1 MQLIHTNTSWDCDPF
16 DINSL
21 QWWLQWQ
28 APLMRVSATWA
39 QRATRRTIIRR
50 MGIEMSKMCCPAVAK
65 NFPWDLWVI
74 GFVLNSV
81 RSENHKTS
89 WWTAQ
94 RHCPAP
100 AKFCH
105 LSTCGRQISPLRTR
119 KRHRV
124 LRYGDRTMAGE
135 MMYFAYLYTRYWLR
149 AEFTKEWRMLLYA
162 SLLVR

>member
-1 MQLIHTNTSWDCDPF
+1 MTHQHYTYIVQQAHICIELYLLYICSLYIQTHHEIVTHSTSILCNGGFNGKLLWCESQLLEPKER
-16 DINSL
+16 
-21 QWWLQWQ
+21 Q
-28 APLMRVSATWA
+28 
-39 QRATRRTIIRR
+39 
-50 MGIEMSKMCCPAVAK
+50 GE
-65 NFPWDLWVI
+65 